1 VPTATEVVALVASLP
16 SPSPSPSPAI
26 LNVHSSGRPAAR
38 LVFRSLHA
46 AADAARELWA
56 LRLEGQHLL
65 TPHLQ
70 QPALASHA
78 SSLIASLFAD
88 HASRLLD
95 SGLVGL
101 SAARSAELAASIQN
115 VKKRLGSRNRFREFD
130 QLRLEKET
138 LEAEK
143 SLVDAKIAEY
153 KAAMRSIHSAMLCGT
168 EEDEKGVD
176 MFGILKDGELDFAR
190 VHMMML
196 RECRRLKDG
205 MPIYAYR
212 RRILSHSFSNQVRLY
227 YWNSPYTF
235 NSKRLGDEFL
245 KQRCW
250 QNILACVFR

>member
-1 VPTATEVVALVASLP
+1 VVLLRHGPDFSVPTATEVEALVASLP
-16 SPSPSPSPAI
+16 SPAPAT
-26 LNVHSSGRPAAR
+26 LNVRSSGRPAAR
-38 LVFRSLHA
+38 LAFRSLQA
-46 AADAARELWA
+46 AADAARGLWA
-56 LRLEGQHLL
+56 LRLEGQHSL

-70 QPALASHA
+70 QPALASLA

-95 SGLVGL
+95 SGLLGL

-115 VKKRLGSRNRFREFD
+115 VKKRLASRNRFREFD

-138 LEAEK
+138 LEADK

-168 EEDEKGVD
+168 EEEDDEGVGV
-176 MFGILKDGELDFAR
+176 FGILKDGEFDFSR

-212 RRILSHSFSNQVRLY
+212 RRILTHSFSNQVRMDYRALLI
-227 YWNSPYTF
+227 PRVIGRF
-235 NSKRLGDEFL
+235 FKKKFQEIR
-245 KQRCW
+245 
-250 QNILACVFR
+250 